1 MAKALS
7 LTPYEKTSKE
17 PSKMQISVLFRNSLA
32 ASILLYLP
40 IIFLDSQSLAQQ
52 TNNSSTLTNSA
63 APSASS
69 VTTGGTNINYQTNN
83 AYQNEVGFGPGIFC
97 RTPTLF
103 VGGNFGQN
111 ELNAFDAVT
120 ESGNNANNF
129 SVNAGLVVPFGSAAN
144 EACKRLAAITVQ
156 DREIS
161 TQLSMIRACAQLQ
174 KEGIKVDPE
183 QYPLLERCTV
193 SVIGPTNS
201 ILPQR
206 TLPARPNASPQST
219 VPLPP
224 KTPQTTRS

>member
-1 MAKALS
+1 MINTTINTLTIDRLFKPVITALF
-7 LTPYEKTSKE
+7 TTT
-17 PSKMQISVLFRNSLA
+17 
-32 ASILLYLP
+32 ILLCA
-40 IIFLDSQSLAQQ
+40 QSHAQQ
-52 TNNSSTLTNSA
+52 TNNSSSLTNSA

-120 ESGNNANNF
+120 ESGNNANNY
-129 SVNAGLVVPFGSAAN
+129 SVNAGLVVPFGSAAL
-144 EACKRLAAITVQ
+144 ESCKRLAAITVQ

-174 KEGIKVDPE
+174 REGIRVDPD
-183 QYPLLERCTV
+183 QYPLLEKCSV
-193 SVIGPTNS
+193 SVIGSTLVQPTKGINGAPNLIPS
-201 ILPQR
+201 EIR
-206 TLPARPNASPQST
+206 TPNRPSSQPAK
-219 VPLPP
+219 V
-224 KTPQTTRS
+224 PQTTKS

>member
-1 MAKALS
+1 MQLYEFDKIS
-7 LTPYEKTSKE
+7 LKTT
-17 PSKMQISVLFRNSLA
+17 IF
-32 ASILLYLP
+32 LYLA
-40 IIFLDSQSLAQQ
+40 ITFLGSSSFAQQ

-103 VGGNFGQN
+103 VGGNYGQN
-111 ELNAFDAVT
+111 ELDAFDAVT

-144 EACKRLAAITVQ
+144 ESCKRLAAITVQ

-174 KEGIKVDPE
+174 KEGIRVDPE

-193 SVIGPTNS
+193 SVIGPVNS
-201 ILPQR
+201 TLPQR
-206 TLPARPNASPQST
+206 TLPTRTNSIPQST
-219 VPLPP
+219 EPLPP